1 MSSRFD
7 VFFSA
12 GSPSLPKIR
21 KAEKPID
28 HYLNHRFQIESI
40 QKSEYFL
47 GNHLTSTL
55 LDSKLYQNIFRYFSF
70 CAVHRG
76 FQPFFYNGTRFAK

>member
-47 GNHLTSTL
+47 GKS
-55 LDSKLYQNIFRYFSF
+55 LDINPFRFKVVSKYFPVFFF

-76 FQPFFYNGTRFAK
+76 FQPFFYYGTRFAK